1 MKQDKM
7 AEVQSHACNQKAR
20 VYLETYG
27 CQMNFSDTEII
38 SSILSDAGYAIAE
51 SEQVADIIFLNT
63 CAVRENAEQR
73 IRNRLQNLRPLK
85 KQNPKLIVGVLGCMA
100 ERLREKLFQEEK
112 IVDLIAGP
120 DAYRTLPNLL
130 DLAESGEKAANV
142 MLSLE
147 ETYADINPLRK
158 NGHSAFL
165 AIMRGCDNM
174 CAFCIVP
181 YTRGRER
188 SRPMTSILDELKQL
202 SDEGTR
208 EVTLLGQNVNSYY
221 DENSGTRFANLMDKA
236 SLVNPNM
243 RIRFTTSHPKDISSE
258 LIDVIAERK
267 NLCEFIH
274 LPVQSG
280 SSRMLEL
287 MNRGHTRED
296 YLEKIALIKSKI
308 PNCSI
313 STDMISGFC
322 TETEADHAATLS
334 LLREVRYDY
343 AFTFVYSV
351 RPNTPAATRLNDDVP
366 DDVKQRRLSEVIAL
380 QQKISAELYRNDIG
394 NTHEVLIEGESKRSS
409 DMWMGRARNNRVVV
423 FPKNGAQVGDFV
435 NVKITDATSAT
446 LIGNAL

>member
-1 MKQDKM
+1 MKQDMMK
-7 AEVQSHACNQKAR
+7 NTRGR

-38 SSILSDAGYAIAE
+38 SSILSDADYAIAE
-51 SEQVADIIFLNT
+51 SEQSADIIFLNT

-100 ERLREKLFQEEK
+100 ERLREKLFAEEK

-120 DAYRTLPNLL
+120 DTYRTLPNLL

-188 SRPMTSILDELKQL
+188 SRPMPSILDELKQL
-202 SDEGTR
+202 SDEGIR

-221 DENSGTRFANLMDKA
+221 DANFGSRFADLMDKA
-236 SLVNPNM
+236 SQINPNM
-243 RIRFTTSHPKDISSE
+243 RVRFTTSHPKDISSE

-287 MNRGHTRED
+287 MNRGHTRDE
-296 YLEKIALIKSKI
+296 YLQKIELIKSKI

-313 STDMISGFC
+313 STDIISGFC
-322 TETEADHAATLS
+322 SETEADHEATLS

-351 RPNTPAATRLNDDVP
+351 RPNTPAATRLQDDVP
-366 DDVKQRRLSEVIAL
+366 TEVKQRRLSEIIAL
-380 QQKISAELYRNDIG
+380 QQNISAELYKNDIG

-409 DMWMGRARNNRVVV
+409 EMWMGRARNNRVVV
-423 FPKNGAQVGDFV
+423 FPKNGKKVGDFTQV
-435 NVKITDATSAT
+435 RISDATSAT
-446 LIGNAL
+446 LLGEAIH

>member
-1 MKQDKM
+1 MKQDMMK
-7 AEVQSHACNQKAR
+7 NTRGR

-38 SSILSDAGYAIAE
+38 SSILSDADYAIAE
-51 SEQVADIIFLNT
+51 SEQSADIIFLNT

-100 ERLREKLFQEEK
+100 ERLREKLFAEEK

-120 DAYRTLPNLL
+120 DTYRTLPNLL
-130 DLAESGEKAANV
+130 DLAASGEKAANV

-188 SRPMTSILDELKQL
+188 SRPMPSILDELKQL
-202 SDEGTR
+202 SDEGIR

-221 DENSGTRFANLMDKA
+221 DANFGSRFADLMDKA
-236 SLVNPNM
+236 SQINPNM
-243 RIRFTTSHPKDISSE
+243 RVRFTTSHPKDISSE

-287 MNRGHTRED
+287 MNRGHTRDE
-296 YLEKIALIKSKI
+296 YLQKIELIKSKI

-313 STDMISGFC
+313 STDIISGFC
-322 TETEADHAATLS
+322 SETEADHEATLS

-351 RPNTPAATRLNDDVP
+351 RPNTPAATRLQDDVP
-366 DDVKQRRLSEVIAL
+366 TEVKQRRLSEIIAL
-380 QQKISAELYRNDIG
+380 QQNISAELYKNDIG

-409 DMWMGRARNNRVVV
+409 EMWMGRARNNRVVV
-423 FPKNGAQVGDFV
+423 FPKNGKKVGDFTQV
-435 NVKITDATSAT
+435 RISDATSAT
-446 LIGNAL
+446 LLGEAIH